1 MRLFFISVFLIS
13 SVILCAQDINIKEGD
28 QAFNKMQYQTAIEKY
43 VDALSK
49 ADNADT
55 KNKILFK
62 LSEAYT
68 KIKDPKSAK
77 ETYEILV
84 DNGYA
89 DINTIVWL
97 KYANALL
104 STGHYEEAINAY
116 RNYLKDNPASK
127 QAQNGIKSAEIAIH
141 NNEEAPYIIKNFDIA
156 NTEYDDFAPLYSSR
170 RFDQLIFTSNRPE
183 SAGKEMDQSTGQY
196 YSDLFEIEKDRR
208 SKEWEMPESIDL
220 NEVVNTEANEGSS
233 AMDSRYRYLYFT
245 RCENRS
251 DQSVHC
257 GIYKSMRRGRTWS
270 DPEVIF
276 KEDDANIGHPSVN
289 KREMKIIFSSNRG
302 GGYGGKD
309 LWMASRD
316 GRRKDFGNIINI
328 GNAINTEG
336 DEVFPVLVNDTILY
350 FASDGHPGFGGLDIF
365 YSLYH
370 DGKWSEP
377 ENLLPPMNSFSDDF
391 GITFDRNMKRGYFS
405 SNRPGGKGRD
415 DIYAF
420 VKREM
425 KTTVTVLVKDLNTK
439 KTLAGVSLYLY
450 RPGRDSVVKKT
461 GDDGRYRFDYK
472 NFSENNKYE
481 LLISKNGYFSDKK
494 SISTFGLT
502 ENQDLF
508 YEVFLVPIP
517 EKPIVLPEVR
527 FDYNSYEINPEYID
541 SLNTLINI
549 LERNPNFVVEL
560 SAHTDSRNTKQYNQN
575 LSQKRAQSVVRFL
588 IDNGIDS
595 ARLIPKGYGE
605 EQPRLLDKYYAVND
619 ELYFEIG
626 TSLAPVFIDSLEN
639 EEAREMAHQL
649 NRRIEF
655 KVVSKD
661 YKPKVVKAEKQVPET
676 YEGEIKDIINL
687 KGKFGKYFSIVTING
702 YEVNAVVNPGFEE
715 SAINYDLATTL
726 LKNKTL
732 TASDF
737 QGEPAVVFADKKIKN
752 DVPVLVKTTT
762 IGENSIEN
770 FMFVYKEGLR
780 DKILIGRD
788 LLGKLGPFQMDM
800 ENEELLIYE

>member
-28 QAFNKMQYQTAIEKY
+28 QAFKNMQYQTAIEKY
-43 VDALSK
+43 VSALSK
-49 ADNADT
+49 ADDADT

-77 ETYEILV
+77 ETYVILAE
-84 DNGYA
+84 NGYA

-97 KYANALL
+97 KYGNVLL
-104 STGHYEEAINAY
+104 STGNYEEAITAY
-116 RNYLKDNPASK
+116 RNYLKDNPSSK

-156 NTEYDDFAPLYSSR
+156 NTVYDDFAPIYSSR
-170 RFDQLIFTSNRPE
+170 RFDAVIFTSNRPE
-183 SAGKEMDQSTGQY
+183 SAGKEMDESTGQY
-196 YSDLFEIEKDRR
+196 YSDMFEIEKDRR
-208 SKEWEMPESIDL
+208 SKEWGTPESIDL

-233 AMDSRYRYLYFT
+233 SMDARYRYLYFT
-245 RCENRS
+245 RCENKS
-251 DQSVHC
+251 DQSINC
-257 GIYKSMRRGRTWS
+257 GIFKSMRRGRTWG

-276 KEDDANIGHPSVN
+276 QEENANYGHPTVN
-289 KREMKIIFSSNRG
+289 KREMKLIFSSNRG

-309 LWMASRD
+309 LWMATRSSR
-316 GRRKDFGNIINI
+316 RSDFTDIVNLGNWV
-328 GNAINTEG
+328 NTQG

-365 YSLYH
+365 YSVFQK
-370 DGKWSEP
+370 GKWTEP
-377 ENLLPPMNSFSDDF
+377 ENVLPPINSFSDDF
-391 GITFDRNMKRGYFS
+391 GITFDRNMKRGFFS
-405 SNRPGGKGRD
+405 SNRPGGEGRD

-439 KTLAGVSLYLY
+439 KTLPNVSLYLY
-450 RPGRDSVVKKT
+450 RLGRDSILKKT

-472 NFSENNKYE
+472 DFSENNKYE
-481 LLISKNGYFSDKK
+481 MLISKSGYFSDKK

-508 YEVFLVPIP
+508 FEVFLVPVP

-527 FDYNSYEINPEYID
+527 FDYNSYEINPDYID
-541 SLNTLINI
+541 SLNSLINV
-549 LERNPNFVVEL
+549 LERNPNFVIEL
-560 SAHTDSRNTKQYNQN
+560 SAHTDSRNTKQYNLD
-575 LSQKRAQSVVRFL
+575 LSEKRARSVVRFL
-588 IDNGIDS
+588 MDNGIDS

-605 EQPRLLDKYYAVND
+605 NKPRVLDKYITVSD
-619 ELYFEIG
+619 DLYFKIG
-626 TSLAPVFIDSLEN
+626 TRLTSGFIDSLES
-639 EEAREMAHQL
+639 EDAIEMAHQL

-661 YKPKVVKAEKQVPET
+661 YKPKVVKVEQQVPGT
-676 YEGEIKDIINL
+676 FDGEIKDIIRLN
-687 KGKFGKYFSIVTING
+687 GQYGKYFSIVEING
-702 YEVNAVVNPGFEE
+702 YEVSAVINPGFKN
-715 SAINYDLATTL
+715 SVIGYDLATTL

-732 TASDF
+732 AASDF
-737 QGEPAVVFADKKIKN
+737 QGEPAVIFANKKIKN
-752 DVPVLVKTTT
+752 DVPVLIKTTT
-762 IGENSIEN
+762 IGENKIEN
-770 FMFVYKEGLR
+770 FKFVYKEGLR
-780 DKILIGRD
+780 DKMVIGRD